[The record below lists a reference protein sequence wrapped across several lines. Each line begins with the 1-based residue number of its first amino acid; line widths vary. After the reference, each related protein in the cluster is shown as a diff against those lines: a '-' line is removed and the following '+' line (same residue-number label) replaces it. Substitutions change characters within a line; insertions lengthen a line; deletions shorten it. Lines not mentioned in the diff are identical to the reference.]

1 MPITLTVPEGLL
13 SPDAEG
19 RVFAGLTDAL
29 LEVSQLAGNAFME
42 PNVVGTINRLPSA
55 HVFAGGKPS
64 AAAFVELKLPS
75 IALATS
81 DAKQAFT
88 ERATDVLGHWS
99 KAPRAI
105 RAAGGPAPR
114 AACRGFSGCRA
125 PAQARHGSRGAGQ
138 RCDRQSRTVGAS
150 CVAGLPRPL

>member
-88 ERATDVLGHWS
+88 ERATDVLEHAAEGRLPRDHIWTNIVYAEEGS
-99 KAPRAI
+99 WGIGGRTYANMDLVDAIGKAAQL
-105 RAAGGPAPR
+105 
-114 AACRGFSGCRA
+114 A
-125 PAQARHGSRGAGQ
+125 PAA
-138 RCDRQSRTVGAS
+138 
-150 CVAGLPRPL
+150 

>member
-75 IALATS
+75 IALATAE
-81 DAKQAFT
+81 AKQAFT
-88 ERATDVLGHWS
+88 ERATDVLEH
-99 KAPRAI
+99 
-105 RAAGGPAPR
+105 AAEGR
-114 AACRGFSGCRA
+114 
-125 PAQARHGSRGAGQ
+125 
-138 RCDRQSRTVGAS
+138 
-150 CVAGLPRPL
+150 LPRDHIWTNIVYAEEGSWGIGGRTYANMDLVDAIGKAAQLAPSA